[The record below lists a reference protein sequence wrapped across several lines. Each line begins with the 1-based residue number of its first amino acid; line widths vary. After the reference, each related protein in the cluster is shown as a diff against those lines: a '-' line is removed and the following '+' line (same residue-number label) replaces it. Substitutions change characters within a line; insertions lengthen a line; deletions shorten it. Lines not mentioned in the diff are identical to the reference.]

1 MILCSLDYV
10 EEMFNT
16 FIDGKLNKKL
26 TAARKELETD
36 TCSNEHHAREE
47 ATEAWRK
54 RKAMVVQEDPR
65 TIQGTA

>member
-1 MILCSLDYV
+1 
-10 EEMFNT
+10 MFNT

-26 TAARKELETD
+26 TAARKELETM
-36 TCSNEHHAREE
+36 TPAPMNTMLEKQPKEE

-54 RKAMVVQEDPR
+54 RKAMVVQEVPR